1 LFQTKTKNTEDK
13 AMNNKQ
19 ILKKKNCN
27 VWQFLSL
34 LGWEK
39 EENLHFNDFWCIL
52 LLQRKFVVICTLFFG
67 G

>member
-1 LFQTKTKNTEDK
+1 
-13 AMNNKQ
+13 MNNKQ